1 MLMACYCTI
10 VLVFKGSLFILR
22 EQRLTRHNLT
32 YMKAKFTVLISL
44 ILCLGLLS
52 GNIEASTNIQHS
64 RFSIAI
70 SGGASK
76 GAYEAGLNWSAI
88 KILSEAKRIRNLAG
102 GQFFTPEVVSI
113 TGASAGGINTL
124 LSGLSWCSLDEKDGG
139 ISNRIDANV
148 FRDIWLRVDIDT
160 LLPRQADSP
169 GYLADDAVL
178 SRKDFLDA
186 ANELREKWGQPHF
199 RKDCRI
205 PLGLTVTK
213 IEPEVLNVGEV
224 EVQNQRFYI
233 PFEMRVMNDASIKF
247 FFDPADYPKVA
258 DPAMILM
265 PRAYDAAPFS
275 IDNDFIV
282 DASFT
287 TSAFPMAFG
296 RKRLKYCRLVAQ
308 EVSAENELQ
317 ETTLQELPAAKADT
331 ELVCADGYELAEAEF
346 ADGGLF
352 DNLPIGVAR
361 TLAESN
367 KRTDDNPTP
376 VTYIYIDPNRTR
388 YDIPDI
394 EKTWPVI
401 ATVLPMP
408 AGTWSSALLPKAS
421 CSSVSLVLPVP
432 MNCIAS

>member
-1 MLMACYCTI
+1 MLMAYYCTV
-10 VLVFKGSLFILR
+10 VLIYKGSLFILH
-22 EQRLTRHNLT
+22 EHRLTRHNRT
-32 YMKAKFTVLISL
+32 YMKIKSTVLFSL

-52 GNIEASTNIQHS
+52 GNIEASTKNQHS

-88 KILSEAKRIRNLAG
+88 KILGEAKRIRNLAG

-124 LSGLSWCSLDEKDGG
+124 LSGLSWCSLAEKDGG

-169 GYLADDAVL
+169 RYLADDAVL

-186 ANELREKWGQPHF
+186 AADLRDKWGQPHF
-199 RKDCRI
+199 RKDCRV

-233 PFEMRVMNDASIKF
+233 PFELRVMNDSSIKF

-265 PRAYDAAPFS
+265 PRSNHAQPYFIDNKYILDAA
-275 IDNDFIV
+275 
-282 DASFT
+282 FT
-287 TSAFPMAFG
+287 SSAFPMAFG
-296 RKRLKYCRLVAQ
+296 R
-308 EVSAENELQ
+308 
-317 ETTLQELPAAKADT
+317 
-331 ELVCADGYELAEAEF
+331 
-346 ADGGLF
+346 
-352 DNLPIGVAR
+352 
-361 TLAESN
+361 
-367 KRTDDNPTP
+367 
-376 VTYIYIDPNRTR
+376 
-388 YDIPDI
+388 
-394 EKTWPVI
+394 
-401 ATVLPMP
+401 
-408 AGTWSSALLPKAS
+408 
-421 CSSVSLVLPVP
+421 
-432 MNCIAS
+432 